1 MRLRRE
7 MGHVTEPRLE
17 LRLWD
22 VPHRY
27 LTEGGSR
34 LEKMPIVGKC
44 TRECDHR
51 ARALGEHCAWEQ
63 ASLFRR
69 RGKLPSSVRITA
81 RSSWPTPSSGGR
93 KSRGLGCSTSSWD
106 LPGRTSTHRR

>member
-69 RGKLPSSVRITA
+69 RGKLPSSVRITGQSYTPITA
-81 RSSWPTPSSGGR
+81 YGSPKRSCAVMMT
-93 KSRGLGCSTSSWD
+93 
-106 LPGRTSTHRR
+106 